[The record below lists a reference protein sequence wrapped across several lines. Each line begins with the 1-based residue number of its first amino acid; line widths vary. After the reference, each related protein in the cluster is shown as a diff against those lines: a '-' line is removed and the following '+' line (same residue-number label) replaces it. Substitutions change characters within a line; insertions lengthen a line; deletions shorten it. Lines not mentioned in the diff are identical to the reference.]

1 MRRTLP
7 LLMILGTLAC
17 ATPARAG
24 TACLLDSAR
33 GGIQRVIYIQF
44 DNVHFRRDN
53 PNVPSDLEQMPSLLN
68 FMRGKGTLL
77 TNDHTGIIAHT
88 ASGILSSLTGR
99 YGDRMGV
106 PVSNSF
112 RYFNPNG
119 SSSTGVSFAYWTDG
133 IFDPA
138 TSSPTDTTFNMLG
151 DDGKNAPAPW
161 VAFTRAGC
169 DVGMVATAN
178 AVLENT
184 GPDVPKVF
192 GPGSPEALEV
202 ASNPG
207 QGFADFVGIA
217 VHCAQSSDVCLPA
230 KGGKPDLLPDEPNG
244 YQGFL
249 GLFGHKYVAPV
260 ISPGTPLTDL
270 NGSVIQDTATPPHVG
285 FPGFDGMQAWV
296 SLGYVAAMQEAGIPV
311 TFAYISDAHDNH
323 LAGGITKAFGPGEA
337 GYAAQLKAY
346 DAAFKKFFD
355 RLAAAGINE
364 TNTLFVITVD
374 EGDHFVGSPPTMPTC
389 DGINV
394 PCTYAKIGEVNAN
407 LAGLLVT
414 QQGANPLFSS
424 FTVHSDSAPTFYIT
438 GNPGPTDPKTR
449 QLERAVSKLTAVNPI
464 TGATD
469 TLTLG
474 LADPI
479 GMKLLHM
486 VTADPARTPSFVMFG
501 DPNYFLFAGAPNCN
515 SPCVAL
521 PPASGSIFAWSHG
534 DYTAEIANTWLGMV
548 GPGVRQLGVNSDLW
562 TDHTDV
568 RPTILT
574 LVGLRD
580 VQVHDGRA
588 LVEVLQNWAVPKSAG
603 KEIFARLAKVY
614 KQINAPFG
622 ELSMNALKVSTAALK
637 SADPSDATYTRL
649 SNQIKA
655 WTDQR
660 DGIVALMKTQLDA
673 ATFDGQPVDHRS
685 ASLLID
691 QANDLLKEV
700 QRAAKQIK

>member
-1 MRRTLP
+1 
-7 LLMILGTLAC
+7 
-17 ATPARAG
+17 
-24 TACLLDSAR
+24 
-33 GGIQRVIYIQF
+33 
-44 DNVHFRRDN
+44 
-53 PNVPSDLEQMPSLLN
+53 
-68 FMRGKGTLL
+68 
-77 TNDHTGIIAHT
+77 
-88 ASGILSSLTGR
+88 
-99 YGDRMGV
+99 
-106 PVSNSF
+106 
-112 RYFNPNG
+112 
-119 SSSTGVSFAYWTDG
+119 
-133 IFDPA
+133 
-138 TSSPTDTTFNMLG
+138 
-151 DDGKNAPAPW
+151 
-161 VAFTRAGC
+161 
-169 DVGMVATAN
+169 
-178 AVLENT
+178 
-184 GPDVPKVF
+184 
-192 GPGSPEALEV
+192 
-202 ASNPG
+202 
-207 QGFADFVGIA
+207 
-217 VHCAQSSDVCLPA
+217 
-230 KGGKPDLLPDEPNG
+230 
-244 YQGFL
+244 
-249 GLFGHKYVAPV
+249 
-260 ISPGTPLTDL
+260 
-270 NGSVIQDTATPPHVG
+270 
-285 FPGFDGMQAWV
+285 
-296 SLGYVAAMQEAGIPV
+296 MQEAGIPV

-323 LAGGITKAFGPGEA
+323 LPGGITKAFGPGEA

-346 DAAFKKFFD
+346 DTAFKKFFD

-374 EGDHFVGSPPTMPTC
+374 EGDHFVGSPPTLPTC

-394 PCTYAKIGEVNAN
+394 PCTYTKIGEINAN
-407 LAGLLVT
+407 LVGLLVT

-424 FTVHSDSAPTFYIT
+424 FTVHSDSAPTFHIT

-501 DPNYFLFAGAPNCN
+501 DPNYFFFAGAPNCN

-521 PPASGSIFAWSHG
+521 PPANGSIFAWSHG

-580 VQVHDGRA
+580 VQPHDGRA

-622 ELSMNALKVSTAALK
+622 ELSMNALKVSTAALN
-637 SADPSDATYTRL
+637 SADPGDATYTRL

-673 ATFDGQPVDHRS
+673 ATFDGQPIDHRS